1 MRHARTISV
10 LLAAVALFNFACKS
24 NAAASLAKEEKYKLY
39 FASTITNDKEFQKEV
54 IKKLG
59 VGDGSSPI
67 PDHEFFIA
75 FIDWMKTDDG
85 KKALAEVPSKPE
97 EARDYVNKNLPK

>member
-1 MRHARTISV
+1 MRHTRTIFV
-10 LLAAVALFNFACKS
+10 LLAAVALSNFACKS
-24 NAAASLAKEEKYKLY
+24 NAAASLPKEEKYKLY
-39 FASTITNDKEFQKEV
+39 FASTMTNDKEFQKEV

-59 VGDGSSPI
+59 VGDGSSSI

-85 KKALAEVPSKPE
+85 KKALAEIPSKPE